1 MKIATIEQFFPLPRV
16 RLVKITTD
24 TGISGWGETTLEGKP
39 ASVVAAVEEL
49 AQYFVGK
56 DPLRIEHHW
65 QHVYR
70 SAFFRGGNVLMTAL
84 SGIDQALWDISGKHY
99 GVPTHALLGGAVRD
113 RIRVYAHWGIGSL
126 SDEGKTAAR
135 ARLDMLLKQGGY
147 TAFKSGPG
155 GKWRGHEP
163 PSVIDD
169 FVERAYLMREWVGP
183 EVELAFD
190 FHGKMTPALAVE
202 VCHEIKGMRPMFV
215 EEPIPQENVD
225 ALKQVADKVPFPI
238 ATGER
243 LLTRWGFREVI
254 EKQAAAYLQPD
265 TSHAGGITEL
275 KKIANMAEVYYQHIL
290 PHCAIGPVAFSASM
304 QVDAVV
310 PNFLAQEQIDQG
322 LGAGLFVDDWVVRD
336 GHIDL
341 PTKPG
346 LGFEIDEQ
354 QAQITLEQYSEELGG
369 EYFYETDGSVA
380 DW

>member
-1 MKIATIEQFFPLPRV
+1 MKIARIEQFFPLPRV

-39 ASVVAAVEEL
+39 KSVVAAVEEL
-49 AQYFVGK
+49 AEYFIGK

-84 SGIDQALWDISGKHY
+84 SGIDQALWDISGKHF

-126 SDEGKTAAR
+126 TDEGKAAAR
-135 ARLDMLLKQGGY
+135 ERLDMLLKKGGY
-147 TAFKSGPG
+147 TAFKAGPG

-163 PSVIDD
+163 PSMIDE
-169 FVERAYLMREWVGP
+169 FVERAYLMRDWVGP
-183 EVELAFD
+183 DVELAFD

-265 TSHAGGITEL
+265 ASHAGGITEL

-290 PHCAIGPVAFSASM
+290 PHCAIGPVAFSASL

-322 LGAGLFVDDWVVRD
+322 LGGGLLVDDWVVKD

-341 PTKPG
+341 PTRPG
-346 LGFEIDEQ
+346 LGFDIDEKA
-354 QAQITLEQYSEELGG
+354 AQVTLNEYREELGG
-369 EYFYETDGSVA
+369 EYYYETDGSVA